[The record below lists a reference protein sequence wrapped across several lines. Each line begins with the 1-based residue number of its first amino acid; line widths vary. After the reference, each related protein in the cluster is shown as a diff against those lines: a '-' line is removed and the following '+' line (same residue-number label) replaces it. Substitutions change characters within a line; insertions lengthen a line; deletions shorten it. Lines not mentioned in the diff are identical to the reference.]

1 MPGTGIFICH
11 KVNMLRTY
19 KRSTSLILL
28 IVEMPNAKKLRMALR
43 QIPGA
48 LIWLH
53 RTRLDI
59 GFDIAKIATDS
70 VQACG
75 DVEAELET
83 SMHSL

>member
-1 MPGTGIFICH
+1 MQKVDVDQFVQHGGILIAQ
-11 KVNMLRTY
+11 KLRT
-19 KRSTSLILL
+19 
-28 IVEMPNAKKLRMALR
+28 ALR
-43 QIPGA
+43 PIPGA